1 MRRAPG
7 PRGAAGVG
15 SLSLAATLAR
25 MTGELRPT
33 PRDFYMNG
41 RPRIAAEE
49 TLEMLSRRHGVTV
62 DELRLEPV
70 LVATFFPDLTDEL
83 VERSGA
89 EPTVFADRR
98 SPAGMVYRADGFC
111 ISTMPMGAS
120 AAVMFA
126 EQWLAAGVK
135 TLLVVGAAGSL
146 QPRLPIGALVLPTEA
161 VREEGTSHHYLPSE
175 QPARAGEQALAAL
188 RIVCDERDVEAAE
201 GLHWTTDAP
210 YREHI
215 EKVQIYRDAGVLAVD
230 MEVSALY
237 AAAGDLGA
245 DCAALLVISDVL
257 FEDSGWRSGFLG
269 SEYLEARSL
278 AGEIAQAAAQ
288 ALAVSAGS

>member
-1 MRRAPG
+1 MAD
-7 PRGAAGVG
+7 
-15 SLSLAATLAR
+15 
-25 MTGELRPT
+25 ELRPA
-33 PRDFYMNG
+33 PRDFFMDG

-49 TLEMLSRRHGVTV
+49 ALEMLSKRHGVTV

-89 EPTVFADRR
+89 APTVFADRR

-111 ISTMPMGAS
+111 ISTMPIGAP

-126 EQWLAAGVK
+126 EQWLAAGVE
-135 TLLVVGAAGSL
+135 TLLIVGAAGSL
-146 QPRLPIGALVLPTEA
+146 QPRLPVGALMLPTEA
-161 VREEGTSHHYLPSE
+161 IREEGTSHHYLPSE
-175 QPARAGEQALAAL
+175 QPARAGDASLAAL
-188 RIVCDERDVEAAE
+188 RTACAQRNVAALE

-210 YREHI
+210 FREHL
-215 EKVQIYRDAGVLAVD
+215 EKVEAYRDAGVLAVD

-237 AAAGDLGA
+237 AAAGHLGA

-257 FEDSGWRSGFLG
+257 FEDSGWRAGFLA

-288 ALAVSAGS
+288 ALAVGAGS

>member
-1 MRRAPG
+1 MA
-7 PRGAAGVG
+7 
-15 SLSLAATLAR
+15 
-25 MTGELRPT
+25 GELRPA
-33 PRDFYMNG
+33 PGDFYMDG
-41 RPRIAAEE
+41 RPRIGAKE

-89 EPTVFADRR
+89 APTVFADRR

-111 ISTMPMGAS
+111 ISTMPIGAP

-126 EQWLAAGVK
+126 EQWLAAGVE
-135 TLLVVGAAGSL
+135 TLLIVGAAGSL
-146 QPRLPIGALVLPTEA
+146 QPRLPVGALMLPTEA
-161 VREEGTSHHYLPSE
+161 IREEGTSHHYLPSE
-175 QPARAGEQALAAL
+175 QPARAGDASLAAL
-188 RIVCDERDVEAAE
+188 RTACAQRNVAALE

-210 YREHI
+210 FREHL
-215 EKVQIYRDAGVLAVD
+215 EKVEAYRDAGVLAVD

-237 AAAGDLGA
+237 AAAGHLGA

-257 FEDSGWRSGFLG
+257 FEDSGWRAGFLA

-288 ALAVSAGS
+288 ALAVGAGS